1 MARPSGSAPANKLIT
16 MSRRVLTLLLAGF
29 FVLALGVLGAFRPVP
44 YVVLSPGPTENTIG
58 EIDKKPVISISG
70 RQTYP
75 TSGALSLV
83 TVAYQGG
90 PAAQIDLLT
99 ALRGWLDPT
108 VAVVPQETI
117 FPPGRDAKKVD
128 EENAVEMT
136 NSQDSAKAAALN
148 ELKIHYDRVVTV
160 LSTEKGKPADGKLQ
174 KGDQINAVDGKPATD
189 SQFVGDTVKAHKP
202 GETVTFNVTRGGQK
216 LDVSLQPIASKDG
229 KPLVGVLMQEK
240 FKFPFD
246 VDINVGDVGGPS
258 AGLMFSLGILDKLTP
273 GEITGGKRIAGTGT
287 IDTEGQVGPIGGI
300 AQKMVGARDSGATVF
315 LTPADNCA
323 EAMKAVPDGLRLV
336 KADTLHDAVL
346 ALDAL
351 RTGKGNVPACEA
363 G

>member
-1 MARPSGSAPANKLIT
+1 
-16 MSRRVLTLLLAGF
+16 MSRRALTLLLAGF
-29 FVLALGVLGAFRPVP
+29 LVLALGVVGAFRPVP

-58 EIDKKPVISISG
+58 EVDKKPVIAIKG

-99 ALRGWLDPT
+99 ALRGWIDPT

-117 FPPGRDAKKVD
+117 FAPNRDPKDVE
-128 EENAVEMT
+128 EENTVEMT
-136 NSQDSAKAAALN
+136 NSQDSATAAALN
-148 ELKIHYDRVVTV
+148 ELKIPYTMAVAVV
-160 LSTEKGKPADGKLQ
+160 STEKGKPADGKLR
-174 KGDQINAVDGKPATD
+174 KGDEIKAVDGKQATD
-189 SQFVGDTVKAHKP
+189 VEIVGNTVKAHKP
-202 GETVTFNVTRGGQK
+202 GDDVVFTVTRGK
-216 LDVSLQPIASKDG
+216 ETLDVTLPTVAGPTGQPQ
-229 KPLVGVLMQEK
+229 VGVLMQAK
-240 FKFPFD
+240 YKFPFD

-273 GEITGGKRIAGTGT
+273 GELTGGKKIAGTGT
-287 IDTEGQVGPIGGI
+287 IEPTGEVGAIGGI
-300 AQKMVGARDSGATVF
+300 QQKMVGAKDAGATIF
-315 LTPADNCA
+315 LTPPGNCA

-336 KADTLHDAVL
+336 RADTLHDAVV

-351 RTGKGNVPACEA
+351 RTGKGNVPACA

>member
-1 MARPSGSAPANKLIT
+1 
-16 MSRRVLTLLLAGF
+16 MSRRALTLLLAGF
-29 FVLALGVLGAFRPVP
+29 LVLALGVVGAFRPVP

-58 EIDKKPVISISG
+58 EVDKKPVIAING

-75 TSGALSLV
+75 TTGALSLV

-99 ALRGWLDPT
+99 ALRGWIDPT

-117 FPPGRDAKKVD
+117 FAPDRTQKDVE
-128 EENAVEMT
+128 EENTVEMT
-136 NSQDSAKAAALN
+136 NSQDSATAAALT
-148 ELKIHYDRVVTV
+148 ELKIPFSMVVTV

-174 KGDQINAVDGKPATD
+174 KGDEINSVDGTPATD
-189 SQFVGDTVKAHKP
+189 TNAVSNAVKAHKP
-202 GETVTFNVTRGGQK
+202 GESVTFNVTRGK
-216 LDVSLQPIASKDG
+216 ERLDVTVQTVSAKGQPQ
-229 KPLVGVLMQEK
+229 VGVVMQAK
-240 FKFPFD
+240 YKFPFD

-273 GEITGGKRIAGTGT
+273 GELTGGKKIAGTGT
-287 IDTEGQVGPIGGI
+287 IQPTGEVGPIGGI
-300 AQKMVGARDSGATVF
+300 QQKMVGAKDSGATVF

-323 EAMKAVPDGLRLV
+323 EAMKAVPEGLRLV
-336 KADTLHDAVL
+336 KADTLHDTVL

>member
-1 MARPSGSAPANKLIT
+1 
-16 MSRRVLTLLLAGF
+16 MSRRALTLLLAGF
-29 FVLALGVLGAFRPVP
+29 LVLALGVLGAFQPVP

-58 EIDKKPVISISG
+58 EVDKKPVISIKG
-70 RQTYP
+70 RETYP

-90 PAAQIDLLT
+90 PAAKIDLLT

-117 FPPGRDAKKVD
+117 FAPNRDPKEVE
-128 EENAVEMT
+128 EENTVEMT
-136 NSQDSAKAAALN
+136 NSQDSATAAALT
-148 ELKIHYDRVVTV
+148 ELKIPYSMVVGV
-160 LSTEKGKPADGKLQ
+160 VSTEKGKPADGKLR
-174 KGDQINAVDGKPATD
+174 KDDEINSVDGKPATD
-189 SQFVGDTVKAHKP
+189 VNVVSDAVKAHKP
-202 GETVTFNVTRGGQK
+202 GDSVRFTVTRGKEKVDVTLQTVAGPKGQ
-216 LDVSLQPIASKDG
+216 
-229 KPLVGVLMQEK
+229 PLVGVLMQAK
-240 FKFPFD
+240 YKFPFD

-273 GEITGGKRIAGTGT
+273 GPLTGGKQIAGTGT
-287 IDTEGQVGPIGGI
+287 IEPTGKVGPIGGI
-300 AQKMVGARDSGATVF
+300 AQKMVGAKKSGATIF

-336 KADTLHDAVL
+336 RADTMHDAVL
-346 ALDAL
+346 AVDAL